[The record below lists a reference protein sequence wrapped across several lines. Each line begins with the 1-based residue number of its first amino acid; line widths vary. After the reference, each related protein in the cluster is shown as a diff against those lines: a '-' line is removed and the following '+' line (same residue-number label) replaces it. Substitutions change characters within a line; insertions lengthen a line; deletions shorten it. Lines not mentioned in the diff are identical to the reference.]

1 MECLKKLVE
10 MVKKIAVSRLQHIL
24 KQSVLKFKKLPK
36 AKKVLFLT
44 ELLHW
49 LFKKNKENI

>member
-10 MVKKIAVSRLQHIL
+10 MVKKIAVNRLQYIL

-36 AKKVLFLT
+36 AKKFLFLT

>member
-1 MECLKKLVE
+1 
-10 MVKKIAVSRLQHIL
+10 MVKKIAANRLQYIL

-36 AKKVLFLT
+36 AKKFLFLT